1 MFAGSNLG
9 ERPEFKEQAIALG
22 KMFVENDYELVY
34 GGSCVGLMGEVANEV
49 LRLGGRVTGVMPR
62 GLFRGEIVHT
72 GLTELIEVE
81 TMHERKAKMA
91 ELADAFIALSDVYEV
106 AVVGRQHVKWGETPI
121 AFIVKKSNSVLT
133 EKEVIEHCRLF
144 LAKYKIPKEII
155 FLKELPKNATGKIQK
170 AQLANPF
177 LLLFYYMTP
186 FDPCCTSSSLHLL

>member
-9 ERPEFKEQAIALG
+9 ERPEFKEQAIELG

-81 TMHERKAKMA
+81 TMHERKAKWQSLRM
-91 ELADAFIALSDVYEV
+91 
-106 AVVGRQHVKWGETPI
+106 
-121 AFIVKKSNSVLT
+121 
-133 EKEVIEHCRLF
+133 
-144 LAKYKIPKEII
+144 
-155 FLKELPKNATGKIQK
+155 
-170 AQLANPF
+170 
-177 LLLFYYMTP
+177 LLLHYQADMERLKSYLKQYVGHKLVYII
-186 FDPCCTSSSLHLL
+186 SQLVS